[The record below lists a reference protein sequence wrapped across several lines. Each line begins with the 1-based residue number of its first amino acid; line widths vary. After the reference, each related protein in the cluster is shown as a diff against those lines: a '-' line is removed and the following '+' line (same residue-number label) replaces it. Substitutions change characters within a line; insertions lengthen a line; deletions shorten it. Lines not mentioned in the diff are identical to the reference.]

1 MTDTKPELVPL
12 PFIDLGAQ
20 RRRLGPA
27 IDAAILRVVDH
38 GAYIL
43 GPEVTQLEAELAAF
57 CGAKHAIT
65 CSDGTDALALVM
77 MAKGV
82 GPGDAVICPSFTY
95 TATAEVVA
103 RLGAT
108 PVFADVEERTFNLD
122 PAGLDVALR
131 TAREHGLNPVGVIAV
146 DLFGH
151 PADYDALTPVCD
163 AHGLWLLD
171 DAAQSFGATHKGARL
186 GTFGLATTTSFFPA
200 KPLGCYGDGGAIF
213 TDDDELDATL
223 RSLRFHGLSP
233 DKSDHVGIG
242 LTGRLDTIQ
251 AAVLLQKLT
260 IFEDE
265 IAARNVVAARYAAGL
280 SDVATVPEIAPGCSS
295 VWAQYTIR
303 VAPERRAELAASL
316 KADGIPTAIYY
327 AKPLHRQ
334 SAYKDFPIAGNG
346 LPVTD
351 RLADEVISLPMHPY
365 LDVET
370 QDRIIGAIRVVLDG
384 GRVRL
389 RARA

>member
-1 MTDTKPELVPL
+1 MSETKPEAVPL

-20 RRRLGPA
+20 RRRLGA
-27 IDAAILRVVDH
+27 TIDAAILRVLDH

-95 TATAEVVA
+95 TATAEVVV

-122 PAGLDVALR
+122 PAGLDAALR
-131 TAREHGLNPVGVIAV
+131 TARERGLNPVGVIAV

-151 PADYDALTPVCD
+151 PADYDALTTFCEMN
-163 AHGLWLLD
+163 GLWLLC
-171 DAAQSFGATHKGARL
+171 DAAQSFGGSLGPKRL
-186 GTFGLATTTSFFPA
+186 GTFGHATTTSFFPA

-213 TDDDELDATL
+213 TDDDALDVTL
-223 RSLRFHGLSP
+223 RSLRFHGLSA
-233 DKSDHVGIG
+233 DRTDHTGIG

-265 IAARNVVAARYAAGL
+265 IAARNAVAARYGAGL
-280 SDVATVPEIAPGCSS
+280 GDVATVPEIAPGCTS

-303 VAPERRAELAASL
+303 VAPERRAELAGSL
-316 KADGIPTAIYY
+316 KAEGIPTAIYY
-327 AKPLHRQ
+327 AKPMHRQ
-334 SAYKDFPIAGNG
+334 SAYKDFPVAGNG

-365 LDVET
+365 LEADT
-370 QDRIIGAIRVVLDG
+370 QDRIIGAARAVLDA
-384 GRVRL
+384 GRTRL
-389 RARA
+389 RARG

>member
-1 MTDTKPELVPL
+1 MTDTKPDLAPL

-20 RRRLGPA
+20 RRRLGAA
-27 IDAAILRVVDH
+27 IDTAILRVVDH

-43 GPEVTQLEAELAAF
+43 GPEVAQLEAELAAF

-82 GPGDAVICPSFTY
+82 GPGDAVVCPSFTY
-95 TATAEVVA
+95 TATAEVVV

-108 PVFADVEERTFNLD
+108 PVFADVEERRFNLD
-122 PAGLDVALR
+122 PAGLDAALR
-131 TAREHGLNPVGVIAV
+131 TARERGLKPVGMIAV

-151 PADYDALTPVCD
+151 PADYDALTPFCA
-163 AHGLWLLD
+163 AHGLWMLC
-171 DAAQSFGATHKGARL
+171 DAAQSFGAAHKGARL

-200 KPLGCYGDGGAIF
+200 KPLGCYGDGGAIL
-213 TDDDELDATL
+213 TDDDALDATL
-223 RSLRFHGLSP
+223 RSLRFHGLGP
-233 DKSDHVGIG
+233 DRSDHTGIG

-260 IFEDE
+260 IFADE
-265 IAARNVVAARYAAGL
+265 IAARNAVAARYAAGL
-280 SDVATVPEIAPGCSS
+280 GDLATVPEIAPGCTS

-303 VAPERRAELAASL
+303 VAPERRAELSASL
-316 KADGIPTAIYY
+316 KAQGIPTAIYY
-327 AKPLHRQ
+327 AKPMHRQ
-334 SAYKDFPIAGNG
+334 SAYKDFPVAGNG
-346 LPVTD
+346 LQVTD

-365 LDVET
+365 LDAET
-370 QDRIIGAIRVVLDG
+370 QDRIIGAIRAVLDA
-384 GRVRL
+384 GRTRL
-389 RARA
+389 RARG